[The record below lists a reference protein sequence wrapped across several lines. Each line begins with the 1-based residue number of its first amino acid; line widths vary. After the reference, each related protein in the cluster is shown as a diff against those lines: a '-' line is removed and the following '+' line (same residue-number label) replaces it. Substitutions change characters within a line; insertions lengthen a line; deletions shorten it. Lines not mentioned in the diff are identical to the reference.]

1 MGLTCI
7 SHPYLNVQRRVHCH
21 LAPKT
26 AERHYQTNK
35 RLPKTLVT
43 AGAKSSFGLVAFN
56 HDGIMGRAR
65 GHFLLASLLLR
76 GWLVASPRAGL
87 PA

>member
-1 MGLTCI
+1 MVGVSSACI

-26 AERHYQTNK
+26 AEQHYQTNK

-43 AGAKSSFGLVAFN
+43 ADAKSSLGLVAFN
-56 HDGIMGRAR
+56 HDGIMGRA
-65 GHFLLASLLLR
+65 GAWPLSSSFPPSS
-76 GWLVASPRAGL
+76 WVACG
-87 PA
+87 

>member
-1 MGLTCI
+1 MPSL
-7 SHPYLNVQRRVHCH
+7 H
-21 LAPKT
+21 LVWW
-26 AERHYQTNK
+26 
-35 RLPKTLVT
+35 LLI
-43 AGAKSSFGLVAFN
+43 

-76 GWLVASPRAGL
+76 GWLVAGPLAGW